1 MADNASELDHDDEV
15 LSFAPDVEADVEYE
29 IVEDEVKPDVDP
41 DDDPDADDDVDPDAD
56 PDADTALDTDPDVD
70 PDADDDDDEVDAE
83 LKTYSKNVQ
92 KRIQREIRA
101 KKAVQEELVEIKTK
115 ASGYIA
121 KLHDEG
127 KKTFDQAV
135 SLQKQYDE
143 MQDSYATLLEQ
154 SLNEKAE
161 FLQERLRRA
170 KEEGNTEVE
179 VKAMSELQTLSVQRG
194 ELQNITRTIKGT
206 REKREAPKNIWE
218 LSDEA
223 KAAQAAAAAA
233 PAKAK
238 ATPRGEKWMQARS
251 WYGKPK
257 FVEATEYAHIVDRK
271 LVADGLNPNS
281 KEYFT
286 ELDRRIAKRF
296 PELYKAKAKTTTTPV
311 APVSSGTSRATAPKG
326 KVILTKVDLQKM
338 QRFGLDPSNKAHLR
352 EWAKQKSAS

>member
-1 MADNASELDHDDEV
+1 MAENASELDNDDGP
-15 LSFAPDVEADVEYE
+15 LSFGPETESEIEYE
-29 IVEDEVKPDVDP
+29 IVEEEVV
-41 DDDPDADDDVDPDAD
+41 PDADEAADDEDDEEETPADAAAD
-56 PDADTALDTDPDVD
+56 PEDDEEEVD
-70 PDADDDDDEVDAE
+70 SEDDEEEVDAE

-127 KKTFDQAV
+127 KKTFDEATK
-135 SLQKQYDE
+135 LQKQYDE

-170 KEEGNTEVE
+170 KEEGNTDIE

-206 REKREAPKNIWE
+206 REKRETPKNIWE
-218 LSDEA
+218 LPDEV
-223 KAAQAAAAAA
+223 KAAQAASAAA

-238 ATPRGEKWMQARS
+238 PTPRGETWMQSRS

-271 LVADGLNPNS
+271 LLADGLNPNS

-311 APVSSGTSRATAPKG
+311 APVSSGTSRSTAPKG